1 MNRLI
6 EIIFPMCANH
16 LINIKVQNMID
27 TMLEKQQH
35 SPLSDELTESV
46 TTEVFKEQY
55 LDTFKIKD
63 KLEEKAKTNV
73 VGVTIAI
80 TLIMG
85 ASGVVNTIYGK
96 FSTQLVNWIVFGLLS
111 AAVMYMIAA
120 GLLAIKV
127 LISDNKMFF
136 VDLQTF
142 ADGDQPL
149 RLKYNDCTYLNT
161 HQNTIRNNSIFTS
174 YECIRNALVC
184 LLLILML
191 VIIPI
196 KPSTNAEKQG
206 QILLNDSN
214 GQYEFFYSAGAGD
227 FMKSNDIQGVV
238 QDTIISNLNSNK
250 DKTNPDTEIG
260 IADLSSEIF
269 IQYSFAG
276 NTVNVLL
283 IEPISNSINP

>member
-1 MNRLI
+1 MY
-6 EIIFPMCANH
+6 ANH

-27 TMLEKQQH
+27 TMLEKQQY
-35 SPLSDELTESV
+35 SPLSDDLAESV

-96 FSTQLVNWIVFGLLS
+96 FSTQLVNWIAFGLLS
-111 AAVMYMIAA
+111 VAVMYMIAA

-136 VDLQTF
+136 VNLQTF
-142 ADGDQPL
+142 ADGDRPL
-149 RLKYNDCTYLNT
+149 KLKYNDCTYLNT
-161 HQNTIRNNSIFTS
+161 HQNIIRNNSIFTS

-184 LLLILML
+184 LFLILML

-196 KPSTNAEKQG
+196 KPATNAEKQS

-214 GQYEFFYSAGAGD
+214 GQYEFFYSAGAVD

-250 DKTNPDTEIG
+250 DKPHPDTEIG
-260 IADLSSEIF
+260 IADLSDGIF
-269 IQYSFAG
+269 IQYSFAD